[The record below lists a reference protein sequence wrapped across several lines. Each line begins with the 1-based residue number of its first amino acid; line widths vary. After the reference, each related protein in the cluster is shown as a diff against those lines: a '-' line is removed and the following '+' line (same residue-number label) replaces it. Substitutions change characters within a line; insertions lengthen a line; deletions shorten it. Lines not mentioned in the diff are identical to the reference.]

1 MSAVPGRPKQARTA
15 ARPGEGIPV
24 SALAQA
30 LMRHSRA
37 ATLAVAM
44 GLALTAMVVWV
55 DQPVARYM
63 AELKASFVNAFQTI
77 TWFGKPGW
85 ALVPLLAGLAGVWGW
100 RRWLLAYPD
109 SVPSYASKVPEALL
123 KRAQRAIIFIL
134 AAMAGAG
141 LIVNLLKPL
150 FGRTR
155 PSELIAFDQHFFAW
169 ARFSDTWIN
178 STLNSFPSG
187 HAAAIVSLAAALA
200 WLFPRGKWWFYAAA
214 LPVALSRPVVGA
226 HYLSDVLAGAVV
238 AVLWTGWLAR
248 RPWFGVKQSVVE
260 TAVAPSPLGE
270 GAGVRVA
277 VHDHWP
283 NNTTSLAPTLSPQ
296 GERGQNPHATTAG
309 KPGVKLAAKP
319 SAKPASKPRNNRVR
333 RATRR

>member
-1 MSAVPGRPKQARTA
+1 MKLAPHPLARS
-15 ARPGEGIPV
+15 G
-24 SALAQA
+24 
-30 LMRHSRA
+30 
-37 ATLAVAM
+37 
-44 GLALTAMVVWV
+44 GLALPQVLALVLTLVALVVWV
-55 DQPVARYM
+55 DQPVAHAM
-63 AELKASFVNAFQTI
+63 ADLKASIVNSFQYI

-100 RRWLLAYPD
+100 RRWLVTHPKYE
-109 SVPSYASKVPEALL
+109 SKVPPAQL

-155 PSELIAFDQHFFAW
+155 PSELIGFDQHFFAW
-169 ARFSDTWIN
+169 LRFSDTWIN

-226 HYLSDVLAGAVV
+226 HYVSDVLAGAAV

-248 RPWFGVKQSVVE
+248 RPWFGV

-270 GAGVRVA
+270 RAGVRAVA
-277 VHDHWP
+277 HDPLPSH
-283 NNTTSLAPTLSPQ
+283 TTTVTPTLSPQ
-296 GERGQNPHATTAG
+296 GERGQNPQPQRAG
-309 KPGVKLAAKP
+309 KTDVKLTAKAP
-319 SAKPASKPRNNRVR
+319 IKPRRKPNNRIRRAVR
-333 RATRR
+333 R